1 VSAVKDL
8 VIRAVSLA
16 GQPLTHAMA
25 ARFDAQGGTLGRS
38 DSNTLALPDP
48 RRHISRLQ
56 AEVVLQGAHY
66 VLRNAGNA
74 NPIAVN
80 QTSLPPGASAPLAH
94 GDELQIGAY
103 VLRVTLEDSHA
114 RPRTGS
120 PAAGAAQIPAHTV
133 IMASA
138 AEPKTHPRRA
148 SSRLGP
154 PTP

>member
-1 VSAVKDL
+1 MSTVKDL

-16 GQPLTHAMA
+16 GQPLTHAMF
-25 ARFDAQGGTLGRS
+25 ARFDERGGTLGRS

-56 AEVVLQGAHY
+56 AEVVLLGGQF

-80 QTSLPPGASAPLAH
+80 QNSLAPGGSTTLAH
-94 GDELQIGAY
+94 GDELQVGAY
-103 VLRVTLEDSHA
+103 VLRVTLEDPHSQ
-114 RPRTGS
+114 PQID
-120 PAAGAAQIPAHTV
+120 AAGASSIPAHTV

-138 AEPKTHPRRA
+138 AEPKTHPR
-148 SSRLGP
+148 S
-154 PTP
+154 